1 MKKTATALLLLPLCT
16 GAWAQQ
22 LTCHIEGTTT
32 DTATTKIFVEE
43 EGNDIRTMTDVV
55 AIPVTDGK
63 FSYDLKTD
71 RPRYFHLMADN
82 QYYNGRL
89 RMANFV
95 AEEQKLKVTMGTF
108 DDKVKVEGT
117 GRETVMMQR
126 CNREMDERFDP
137 QFEAINA
144 KIDSI
149 ENILKKEIEGMTQEQ
164 KKAYAEDLLADDS
177 KNPHAAEYKRLMT
190 RNEQLFMEYKTATID
205 WLDKNPCLY
214 GLAMM
219 MKDFSS
225 RRARQAPFTAH
236 EINSY
241 KTTYARRYEGHPYH
255 ERIATE
261 IKSLDLTP
269 GNRYIDFDVRG
280 TDGRNVKLSSLFTGK
295 VIYIDMWA
303 SWCVSCRRHAK
314 ELIPLYEKY
323 KDKGFQVI
331 AIARERK
338 EADMLKAIENDG
350 YKWTCLLELNDGNQ
364 VWLKNGL
371 NASGGGGFLID
382 ADGTI
387 LAVYPEA
394 DETERILKEKL
405 IIQN

>member
-190 RNEQLFMEYKTATID
+190 RNEQLFLEYKTATID

-219 MKDFSS
+219 M
-225 RRARQAPFTAH
+225 
-236 EINSY
+236 E
-241 KTTYARRYEGHPYH
+241 
-255 ERIATE
+255 
-261 IKSLDLTP
+261 
-269 GNRYIDFDVRG
+269 
-280 TDGRNVKLSSLFTGK
+280 
-295 VIYIDMWA
+295 
-303 SWCVSCRRHAK
+303 
-314 ELIPLYEKY
+314 
-323 KDKGFQVI
+323 
-331 AIARERK
+331 
-338 EADMLKAIENDG
+338 
-350 YKWTCLLELNDGNQ
+350 
-364 VWLKNGL
+364 
-371 NASGGGGFLID
+371 
-382 ADGTI
+382 
-387 LAVYPEA
+387 
-394 DETERILKEKL
+394 
-405 IIQN
+405 